1 MHQKNYLVVWAT
13 MSKNECFMITIYV
26 FLFALGLKSY
36 SINRQ
41 DLSNLYNKGIRYDHH
56 AENYKRSII
65 EEKSP
70 YGLQINKKP
79 RIQIISLDV
88 FEKLSSFL
96 RNAERQLTEF
106 LLRETKVVFKAVED
120 KFGQKLREMF
130 QENFRSAREK
140 LKQQA
145 KH

>member
-26 FLFALGLKSY
+26 FLFTLGLNGY

-41 DLSNLYNKGIRYDHH
+41 DLSNLYNKGIQYDHN

-70 YGLQINKKP
+70 YCLQINKKP

-88 FEKLSSFL
+88 FWKIEFFPKKCWKTVNRTLTY
-96 RNAERQLTEF
+96 RN
-106 LLRETKVVFKAVED
+106 K
-120 KFGQKLREMF
+120 GCI
-130 QENFRSAREK
+130 
-140 LKQQA
+140 
-145 KH
+145 